1 MKRSV
6 LIAMTSVS
14 ALLSVTS
21 ATLGQ
26 VAGSTP
32 LGIAVTELSVV
43 TMGWSAK
50 RQILRQTVYND
61 KKEKVGKV
69 DDIIVAPD
77 KAISYAIVG
86 VGGFLGVGKHDVA
99 IPVNQF
105 KLENKK
111 LVLAGASKDVL
122 KAMPEF
128 EYAH

>member
-43 TMGWSAK
+43 AMGWSAK

-61 KKEKVGKV
+61 KNEKVGKV